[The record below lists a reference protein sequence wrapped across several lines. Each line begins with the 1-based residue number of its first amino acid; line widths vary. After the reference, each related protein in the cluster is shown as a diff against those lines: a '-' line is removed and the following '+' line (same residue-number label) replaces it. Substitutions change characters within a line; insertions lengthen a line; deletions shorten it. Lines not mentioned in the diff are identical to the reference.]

1 MSKNIPLFEYPE
13 TFETFDVLLDKLLN
27 ETARG
32 AVLIGTSHV
41 EEHLENL
48 ILRILPSDK
57 KQFTTKLFNYP
68 GSLSSFSAKIELSYA
83 FRLISEDTYSCLN
96 HLRKIRNEAAHSAK
110 EFSLADKELD
120 EVFDLGPGF
129 KKMVNDVALEMMMKT
144 KMQSIKRII
153 GGKEGMKEEE
163 INEQIV
169 SLFND
174 EKNIEKLDKQLPH
187 WKLVFG
193 LSIVCGMLRF
203 YSDQTHEKIKDAK
216 TWSDIK

>member
-68 GSLSSFSAKIELSYA
+68 GSLSSFSAKN
-83 FRLISEDTYSCLN
+83 RT
-96 HLRKIRNEAAHSAK
+96 
-110 EFSLADKELD
+110 
-120 EVFDLGPGF
+120 
-129 KKMVNDVALEMMMKT
+129 
-144 KMQSIKRII
+144 
-153 GGKEGMKEEE
+153 
-163 INEQIV
+163 
-169 SLFND
+169 
-174 EKNIEKLDKQLPH
+174 
-187 WKLVFG
+187 
-193 LSIVCGMLRF
+193 
-203 YSDQTHEKIKDAK
+203 
-216 TWSDIK
+216 